1 MKIGYLYVEQKRKMK
16 KTILSLALA
25 CLTGLSAQAQ
35 LNGDGYYRIQNAITK
50 RYMSLTDN
58 HSDGVNYN
66 NTSIEAAA
74 LLTIMNWDEV
84 VTDPGTIFYIEKVGN
99 EYNLKGQGIDMH
111 GMIGYYI
118 CLVQKGEF
126 YLATQTQKG
135 VTVYLNDDW
144 DFTKGENLGHV
155 LSIGSAT
162 KAWSIK
168 PVNTDNNYL
177 GVKPIVKANGKYYAS
192 FYAGYPVSAASEGI
206 TFYYISS
213 VDENNGVVKYKKIEG
228 TVPAATPVLIEC
240 SSDNPADNKLKVE
253 TQDAAKIQ
261 GNKLTGTYFG
271 IGSDLTAHY
280 NFIKFDA
287 NSMRYLGVGAN
298 GELTFNNSDQYMS
311 NVLEPIPGEDDSD
324 YYPTVKAIPH
334 NTGFLKVSSNCPK
347 ELKMELETS
356 GIKDIV
362 ADDNKPAN
370 IYNLNGMIVRKGA
383 TTVENL
389 PKGVYIFKNKKV
401 VVK

>member
-35 LNGDGYYRIQNAITK
+35 LNGNGYYRIQNAITK

-58 HSDGVNYN
+58 QSGGLEYASS
-66 NTSIEAAA
+66 SIEAAA
-74 LLTIMNWDEV
+74 LMTIMNWEEV
-84 VTDPGTIFYIEKVGN
+84 SSDPGTIFYIEKVGK
-99 EYNLKGQGIDMH
+99 EYNIKGQGSDMH
-111 GMIGYYI
+111 NMTGYYI
-118 CLVQKGEF
+118 RLEQKGN
-126 YLATQTQKG
+126 YYWATQTQKG

-144 DFTKGENLGHV
+144 DFTKGENLGYV
-155 LSIGSAT
+155 LSIGSDA
-162 KAWSIK
+162 KVWSIK

-177 GVKPIVKANGKYYAS
+177 GVKPTVKANGKYYAS

-206 TFYYISS
+206 TFYYISN

-271 IGSDLTAHY
+271 IGSILTDHY

-298 GELTFNNSDQYMS
+298 GELTFNNSDKYMS
-311 NVLEPIPGEDDSD
+311 NVYEKDPNENDPELFPI
-324 YYPTVKAIPH
+324 VKAIPH

-383 TTVENL
+383 TTADNL

>member
-1 MKIGYLYVEQKRKMK
+1 MKIGYLYVEQKKMK

-58 HSDGVNYN
+58 TSRGLQIQSS
-66 NTSIEAAA
+66 SIEACA
-74 LLTIMNWDEV
+74 LMTKMNWEEV
-84 VTDPGTIFYIEKVGN
+84 SSDPGTIFYIEKVGK
-99 EYNLKGQGIDMH
+99 EYNIKGQGSDMH
-111 GMIGYYI
+111 NMTGYYI
-118 CLVQKGEF
+118 FLEQKGN
-126 YLATQTQKG
+126 YYWATQTQKG
-135 VTVYLNDDW
+135 VTVYLNDEW
-144 DFTKGENLGHV
+144 DFTEGENIGYI
-155 LSIGSAT
+155 LSTGSAT
-162 KAWSIK
+162 KVWSIK

-192 FYAGYPVSAASEGI
+192 FYAAYPVSAASEGI

-253 TQDAAKIQ
+253 TQNAAQIQ

-287 NSMRYLGVGAN
+287 NSMRYLGVGTN

-356 GIKDIV
+356 GIKEIV